1 MYKFPFYHRYAALL
15 PPLSLPPY
23 NNTIIWW
30 RYTLLWTLV
39 QLKDASTNLHPNI
52 LLSTLLSNTPN
63 PSYRARDQV
72 SHPHDT
78 RKITKDSSLLGLHA
92 VSLGKLCSAFQITI
106 HLSSGSSRV
115 KKLCKQHT

>member
-15 PPLSLPPY
+15 PPLSPPPY

-92 VSLGKLCSAFQITI
+92 VTHI
-106 HLSSGSSRV
+106 HNNTLTDQYTGFV
-115 KKLCKQHT
+115 TLKDFELPDNGFE